1 MSFLNLVFRKEVML
15 RVQKLNFLE
24 QLIFLN
30 IASQFH
36 GVLCSTFRV
45 GRETLLRVNANA
57 FSHENV
63 MASDSC
69 SYILTGLL
77 EYFAKGHT
85 VFKS

>member
-36 GVLCSTFRV
+36 GVLRSAFRV
-45 GRETLLRVNANA
+45 GRETLLWVNANA